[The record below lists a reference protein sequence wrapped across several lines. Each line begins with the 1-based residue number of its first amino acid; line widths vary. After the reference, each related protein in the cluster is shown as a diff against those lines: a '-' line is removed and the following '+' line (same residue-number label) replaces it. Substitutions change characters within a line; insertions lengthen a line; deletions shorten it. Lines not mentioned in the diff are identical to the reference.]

1 MSLRSVARNPQKRIG
16 RGIDRTAYYSKRHK
30 VVIKKCH
37 DWGSR
42 EQSLHEIELFKQMT
56 EEEKEVFPIVGYY
69 MFDNYPVVIMKKCI
83 PLEDMMDCSNYD
95 FDNWA
100 DVCEVAD
107 QIGATYE
114 SIKSFIA
121 FVDKYNICD
130 LHDGN
135 IGFNPKNKSLVL
147 IDAGFNR
154 DDASSEEY
162 YESSYSSRCQES

>member
-16 RGIDRTAYYSKRHK
+16 GGLDRTAYYSKRHK
-30 VVIKKCH
+30 VVVKKCNG
-37 DWGSR
+37 WNSR
-42 EQSLHEIELFKQMT
+42 QQSLNEIEIFKEMT

-69 MFDNYPVVIMKKCI
+69 MIDNYPVVIMKKCI
-83 PLEDMMDCSNYD
+83 PLENMIDCSTYD

-107 QIGATYE
+107 KVGATYE
-114 SIKSFIA
+114 SVQSLIA
-121 FVDKYNICD
+121 FVDKYRICD

-135 IGFNPKNKSLVL
+135 IGFNPKNNSLVL

-154 DDASSEEY
+154 DGNSESEY
-162 YESSYSSRCQES
+162 WESSHSSQCRES